1 MTLIL
6 NPYDFDKLLTVP
18 GPGAKCAVVEIIND
32 KVIGQI
38 LYHEIP
44 HVGGFYVSPEYQRKG
59 IGQKLLDR
67 MENIVPEY
75 FTFPSTDAS
84 KAFFDKRGLKKL
96 AGLEVYRKC
105 HL

>member
-1 MTLIL
+1 
-6 NPYDFDKLLTVP
+6 
-18 GPGAKCAVVEIIND
+18 VEVIND

-44 HVGGFYVSPEYQRKG
+44 HLGEFYVSPEYQRKG